1 MHGTIARPDPAPR
14 RIPLTLRLA
23 LRELRAGL
31 NGFAVFLA
39 CIALGVMAIAGVASI
54 SRSLSDG
61 LGREG
66 RRILGGDLAYN
77 LINREA
83 TDAEK
88 QALAREGRLDVVASL
103 RAMAVAG
110 SGDAALVELKAV
122 DPATYPAAGDL
133 ATDPP
138 GRLADLLAERDGVPG
153 ALADPALLTRLD
165 VKVGDRIA
173 LAGHDVAIRGTIVS
187 EPDKIAGG
195 IGFGPR
201 LMIAEP
207 TLRATGLVQPG
218 SLNRWSYRL
227 LLPPGAP
234 DADLDAAQGRIRT
247 ATPEAGWEIRS
258 RTNADPRFAKSIE
271 RFTQFLTLVGL
282 TALIVGGVGVGN
294 AVHAFVERKRP
305 SIATLKSVGAPGSQV
320 VALYLTQVML
330 IAGLGTLIGLA
341 IGASLPFLLDALFS
355 ADLPLPLNPT
365 LAPGELA
372 LAAAYGLIT
381 AFAFAIT
388 PLGRAHDVPVSGLF
402 RDTVDPARV
411 SPRWRY
417 RIWLAVS
424 LAALVGLSVATAFD
438 RRVALIFIAA
448 AAIAFGLLHGVALG
462 LMALARRLPHPR
474 WPAPRMALA
483 NLHRPGAL
491 TPAIVLSLGL
501 GVTLLVTLSLIDANV
516 RRTISATLPARAP
529 NLFFLDI
536 PSRDAAQFREFL
548 ARAAPN
554 GKVED
559 VPMMRG
565 RIVALNG
572 VPASK
577 IRPPEDAAWVLD
589 GDRGITYADTVPD
602 GSSLT
607 EGAWW
612 SPEQGAKPLVSFEA
626 DLARQLG
633 LKLGDTVTVNV
644 LGRDLTAT
652 IFNLRRVEWRNLGI
666 NFVMVFS
673 PGTFRGAPH
682 SDLATLTLPGG
693 TDAAT
698 ENHILRDVAKT
709 FPSVSAVRVKD
720 ALDAIG
726 DLVGR
731 LVLAIRGASAVA
743 VLASLFVLAGAIAAG
758 HRARLYDAVVLKVLG
773 ASRARLL
780 TAYALEYA
788 ALGLATALFG
798 LLAGSLAGWV
808 IVAKV
813 MHLDFRLDLS
823 GALVAAVA
831 AVALAILL
839 GLAGTWRIL
848 GQKPAPYLRQ
858 I

>member
-1 MHGTIARPDPAPR
+1 MHGTITHPDPAPR

-31 NGFAVFLA
+31 SGFAVFLA

-88 QALAREGRLDVVASL
+88 QALAREGKLDTVASL

-122 DPATYPAAGDL
+122 DPATYPAAGEL
-133 ATDPP
+133 ATDPQAP
-138 GRLADLLAERDGVPG
+138 VADLLAERDGVPG

-173 LAGHDVAIRGTIVS
+173 LAGHPLAIRGTLVS

-201 LMIAEP
+201 LMISEP

-227 LLPPGAP
+227 ILPPGAS
-234 DADLDAAQGRIRT
+234 DADLGAVQEKIRA

-258 RTNADPRFAKSIE
+258 RSNADPRFAKSIE

-330 IAGLGTLIGLA
+330 IAGLGTLIGLVV
-341 IGASLPFLLDALFS
+341 GASLPFVLDALFS

-417 RIWLAVS
+417 RILLAAS

-448 AAIAFGLLHGVALG
+448 AAIAFGLLHLVALG

-536 PSRDAAQFREFL
+536 PSRDAGAFREFL

-554 GKVED
+554 GKIED

-577 IRPPEDAAWVLD
+577 IRAPEDAAWVLD
-589 GDRGITYADTVPD
+589 GDRGITYGDTVPE
-602 GSSLT
+602 GSNLT

-693 TDAAT
+693 TDAGT

-773 ASRARLL
+773 ASRSRLL
-780 TAYALEYA
+780 SAYAIEYA

-798 LLAGSLAGWV
+798 LMAGSLAGWV

-839 GLAGTWRIL
+839 GLLGTWRIL

>member
-1 MHGTIARPDPAPR
+1 MHGTITRPDPAPR

-66 RRILGGDLAYN
+66 RRILGGDLAFN

-88 QALAREGRLDVVASL
+88 QALAREGRLDIVASL
-103 RAMAVAG
+103 RAMAVAPG
-110 SGDAALVELKAV
+110 GDAALVELKAV
-122 DPATYPAAGDL
+122 DPATYPAAGDI

-201 LMIAEP
+201 LMVSEP

-227 LLPPGAP
+227 VLPPGTP
-234 DADLDAAQGRIRT
+234 DADLDAAQARIRA

-516 RRTISATLPARAP
+516 RRTISATLPAKAP

-536 PSRDAAQFREFL
+536 RSRDAAQFREFL

-554 GKVED
+554 GKIED

-612 SPEQGAKPLVSFEA
+612 SAEQGAKPLVSFEA

-693 TDAAT
+693 TDASA
-698 ENHILRDVAKT
+698 ENRILRDVAKT

-798 LLAGSLAGWV
+798 LLAGTLAGWV

-839 GLAGTWRIL
+839 GLVGTWRIL

-858 I
+858 T

>member
-31 NGFAVFLA
+31 RGFAVFLA
-39 CIALGVMAIAGVASI
+39 CIALGVAAIAGVASI

-83 TDAEK
+83 TDTER

-133 ATDPP
+133 AIDPP

-173 LAGHDVAIRGTIVS
+173 LAGHPVAIRGTIVS

-218 SLNRWSYRL
+218 SLNRWSYRI
-227 LLPPGAP
+227 LLPSGTP
-234 DADLDAAQGRIRT
+234 DADLDAAQARIRA
-247 ATPEAGWEIRS
+247 ATPEAGWEVRS
-258 RTNADPRFAKSIE
+258 RSNADPRFAKSIE

-330 IAGLGTLIGLA
+330 IAGLGTGIGLA
-341 IGASLPFLLDALFS
+341 IGASLPFLLDALFA

-424 LAALVGLSVATAFD
+424 LTALVALSVATAFD

-501 GVTLLVTLSLIDANV
+501 GVTLLVTLSLIDVNV

-536 PSRDAAQFREFL
+536 PSRDAARFRDFL
-548 ARAAPN
+548 AGAAPN
-554 GKVED
+554 GKIED

-572 VPASK
+572 VPARK

-612 SPEQGAKPLVSFEA
+612 SAEQGAKPLVSFEA

-773 ASRARLL
+773 ASRSRLL
-780 TAYALEYA
+780 AAYAIEYA
-788 ALGLATALFG
+788 ALGVATALFG
-798 LLAGSLAGWV
+798 LMAGTLAGWV